1 MGYFS
6 LPESTSAE
14 HLVESA
20 VRNLSLW
27 SKLKDAPTRRSYS
40 YLLGLA
46 QFDVKQALENEDRRE
61 RTYSHAIS
69 NLVEMQRKSA
79 SLKTKLVDFVQDKDS
94 PLSDRFKV
102 WLDMYEAGIY
112 CHSSWLIGD
121 SSLYCN
127 NYSRHETLDV
137 LELVSG
143 IYRNDPRS
151 IDLLFEAVRACVH
164 TFEFDW

>member
-6 LPESTSAE
+6 LPVSKSAE

-20 VRNLSLW
+20 KRNINLW
-27 SKLKDAPTRRSYS
+27 ERVEGINRKSCD
-40 YLLGLA
+40 YLLAFARVDLEE
-46 QFDVKQALENEDRRE
+46 ALNNNAMKDNN
-61 RTYSHAIS
+61 YSNIIS
-69 NLVEMQRKSA
+69 DLVEMQGKA
-79 SLKTKLVDFVQDKDS
+79 TALKTKLVNLVRDQDT

-102 WLDMYEAGIY
+102 WLDMYEAGIH